1 MGSAS
6 TLEMNDSIAEM
17 VAEGATTSNPEVVQ
31 WVTEVATLTQPDAI
45 VWCDGSQ
52 DEWDRLTAEMVEA
65 GSLIPL
71 NKNLRPGSYLA
82 RSRKN
87 PGAAWDEYKAA
98 RAWIE
103 ACSYRFKSD
112 ASRLADLW
120 DPLS

>member
-17 VAEGATTSNPEVVQ
+17 VAEAATTSNPEVLQ
-31 WVTEVATLTQPDAI
+31 WVTEVAMLTQPDAI

-71 NKNLRPGSYLA
+71 NKNLRPGAISLGLIPAMSLA
-82 RSRKN
+82 WRIAPSSAPKTRLM
-87 PGAAWDEYKAA
+87 PDPRTIGA
-98 RAWIE
+98 R
-103 ACSYRFKSD
+103 
-112 ASRLADLW
+112 RLT
-120 DPLS
+120 